1 MSIEKMDILS
11 HIHRIL
17 NKVNPEYQEKIQT
30 AIRYIIAN
38 DIDIDASYS
47 VINREISI
55 YLKKGETVI
64 GYFTIDDFG
73 LERIN
78 SMHIETNEDDA
89 RSIGIESPRKKQ
101 LSRFMM
107 LCAVIVIQKSKL
119 PTNANMLF
127 HIDADAS
134 LGFWHSIGMVN
145 VEDYQGS
152 GNPQDG
158 YEKTIE
164 LQNILHWVLGTNDI
178 NILNLND
185 KRPRKS
191 QESKASS
198 NKHSKKEGSK
208 KGGRKTR
215 NKKRLKIRRSRNII
229 NNPV

>member
-11 HIHRIL
+11 DIRRIL
-17 NKVNPEYQEKIQT
+17 SKVKPEYQQRIQK
-30 AIRYIIAN
+30 AIDYIERN
-38 DIDIDASYS
+38 GIDIDASYS

-55 YLKKGETVI
+55 YLKKDENVI

-73 LERIN
+73 LGRIN
-78 SMHIETNEDDA
+78 SMHIEANEDDA
-89 RSIGIESPRKKQ
+89 RSIGIESPRNKQ

-107 LCAVIVIQKSKL
+107 LCALIVIQKSKL

-134 LGFWHSIGMVN
+134 LGFWDSIGMIN

-152 GNPQDG
+152 ANPQHG

-164 LQNILHWVLGTNDI
+164 LQNIFHWVLGTTNI
-178 NILNLND
+178 NILKLNH

-191 QESKASS
+191 PESKASS
-198 NKHSKKEGSK
+198 NKYSKKERSK

-215 NKKRLKIRRSRNII
+215 NKKRLKIRRS
-229 NNPV
+229 

>member
-11 HIHRIL
+11 DIRRIL
-17 NKVNPEYQEKIQT
+17 SKVKPEYQQRIQK
-30 AIRYIIAN
+30 AIDYIERN
-38 DIDIDASYS
+38 GIDIDASYS

-55 YLKKGETVI
+55 YLKKDENVI

-73 LERIN
+73 LGRIN
-78 SMHIETNEDDA
+78 SMHIEANEDDA
-89 RSIGIESPRKKQ
+89 RSIRIESPRNKQ

-107 LCAVIVIQKSKL
+107 LCALIVIQKSKL

-134 LGFWHSIGMVN
+134 LGFWDSIGMIN

-152 GNPQDG
+152 GNPQHG

-164 LQNILHWVLGTNDI
+164 LQNILHWVLGTTNI
-178 NILNLND
+178 NILKLND

-191 QESKASS
+191 RESKASS
-198 NKHSKKEGSK
+198 NKYSK

-215 NKKRLKIRRSRNII
+215 NKKRLKIRRS
-229 NNPV
+229 